1 MKRILLALGVIVF
14 VGALT
19 AGATG
24 AFFSDSETSN
34 GNSFTAGAID
44 LKVDSTQHYDGLI
57 CTNGQ
62 WVLEN
67 PAVPSPRP
75 DLIGQV
81 CTGTW
86 ALKDLNPTLDKFFN
100 FSDVKPGD
108 IGENTISLHVDSND
122 AYACA
127 DITNIQNDEN
137 TLLAPEV
144 NAGDTVDGPLGFG
157 ELGQNLDF
165 LIWSDNGASTNAGN
179 NIWDA
184 DETIGT
190 HVTGAAVASSSFTLA
205 DATTGPIPGASTR
218 FLGLAWCAGTFTAGG
233 PGVTPVCNGTSMG
246 NIAQTD
252 SYKADI
258 ALRVVQSRNNAAFRC
273 SVPN

>member
-14 VGALT
+14 VGALA

-24 AFFSDSETSN
+24 AFFSDSETST
-34 GNSFTAGAID
+34 GNTFTAGAID

-57 CTNGQ
+57 CTNGF

-67 PAVPSPRP
+67 DVVPSARP
-75 DLIGQV
+75 DLIGLA